1 MMIGRYF
8 TTQTIY
14 GRNFVC
20 TFGFAITNQTKVPLP
35 ERFSPCFQ
43 KNAFFL
49 NNFFGFGTS
58 RWAMPASAM
67 TLTPCRTIDVF
78 IPCLQ
83 MFAPEQFPKLGG
95 MGERWKS
102 RRGSRIGRGRRE
114 EGRVGGRWARTE
126 FQSAAMVRCRGAPG
140 ETHCSR
146 YNRVWNQVLLTK
158 RSGNQ
163 VLQRI
168 QKGLAQKFC
177 VRN

>member
-43 KNAFFL
+43 KTRFFL

-67 TLTPCRTIDVF
+67 TLTPCRTINVF

-83 MFAPEQFPKLGG
+83 MFASKQIKNILEHELLAATFANKTLFFTTTNKWSEHRPRTISEV
-95 MGERWKS
+95 
-102 RRGSRIGRGRRE
+102 GRDGRRME
-114 EGRVGGRWARTE
+114 
-126 FQSAAMVRCRGAPG
+126 
-140 ETHCSR
+140 
-146 YNRVWNQVLLTK
+146 K
-158 RSGNQ
+158 
-163 VLQRI
+163 
-168 QKGLAQKFC
+168 
-177 VRN
+177 